1 MCVRS
6 LQESPAR
13 HSFRQEIA
21 ARHKR
26 LKRFLKEHSQGYRNN
41 ICINTLFLDK
51 VVAILFIK
59 EIKFPY
65 FYQLTKPFRE
75 MEVMVAAPQIST
87 P

>member
-6 LQESPAR
+6 SQESPAR

-21 ARHKR
+21 ARHNG

-41 ICINTLFLDK
+41 RCITLFIDK
-51 VVAILFIK
+51 VAAILFIK

-65 FYQLTKPFRE
+65 FYQLTKPFGE
-75 MEVMVAAPQIST
+75 MKVMVVAPQIFT

>member
-6 LQESPAR
+6 SQESPAR

-41 ICINTLFLDK
+41 ICITLFIDK
-51 VVAILFIK
+51 VVAMLFIK
-59 EIKFPY
+59 EEKFPC

-75 MEVMVAAPQIST
+75 MEVMVAALQIFT